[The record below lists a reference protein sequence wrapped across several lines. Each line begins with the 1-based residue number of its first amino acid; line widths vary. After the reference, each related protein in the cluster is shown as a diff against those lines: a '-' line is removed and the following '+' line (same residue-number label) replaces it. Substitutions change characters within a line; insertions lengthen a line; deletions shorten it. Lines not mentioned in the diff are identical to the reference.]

1 MAWKKR
7 ASMIFLT
14 LVMVGHGAS
23 HGQAGESVQ
32 DLSPCMRL
40 FYWYNPHS
48 VDQVKQLDTLRMLA
62 EKESEFIEVQGL
74 IPPAVL
80 TSEVNFTPVS
90 SASWSV
96 SASWLVEDAHE
107 DYAVLLTKRG
117 QIRAQGSGTQ
127 MERVLQSLPKEPI
140 STDID
145 ESTWGKV
152 KELFQ

>member
-7 ASMIFLT
+7 ALMIFLT
-14 LVMVGHGAS
+14 LVLIGHGAS
-23 HGQAGESVQ
+23 YGQGGESVQ

-40 FYWYNPHS
+40 LYWYDPHS

-74 IPPAVL
+74 IPPTIL
-80 TSEVNFTPVS
+80 TSEVNFTS
-90 SASWSV
+90 GS

-127 MERVLQSLPKEPI
+127 MERVLQSLSKGPI